1 MICNCR
7 TWPWG
12 SGLRKGTD
20 GANTLGPV
28 LVTPDEL
35 EPHRHGKGFALS
47 MTGWV
52 NGEAT
57 SEGSLAVAS
66 NLKSVGSH
74 P

>member
-1 MICNCR
+1 M
-7 TWPWG
+7 
-12 SGLRKGTD
+12 GLGPSKRQGRREH
-20 GANTLGPV
+20 LGPV

-57 SEGSLAVAS
+57 SEGSLTVAS